1 MPTEKIDDDLWDQCR
16 EVAEHAKYDGARPAH
31 LGTIDGLDIM
41 LVDGAKVK
49 ISSIEMMDFHEAG
62 NGFGWEKDLI
72 PKGEVW
78 LDDTTKPEFYKFD
91 LYHELFE
98 IRLMKTGLSYDAA
111 HARANVAER
120 ILRKR
125 WGNFGDDYQE

>member
-1 MPTEKIDDDLWDQCR
+1 MPTEKIDDELWDQCR
-16 EVAEHAKYDGARPAH
+16 EVAARACESPERPYV
-31 LGTIDGLDIM
+31 LGRIDELDIL

-49 ISSIEMMDFHEAG
+49 ISSLDMMDFHEAG
-62 NGFGWEKDLI
+62 NGFGWEKGLI
-72 PKGEVW
+72 PVGQVW
-78 LDDTTKPEFYKFD
+78 IDDTTKPEFYKFD

-98 IRLMKTGLSYDAA
+98 IRLMKKGLSYDAA

-125 WGNFGDDYQE
+125 WGNHGDGYEE